1 MILTPEDAKL
11 FFELAWKLQYY
22 VNQQHSAYKSIKSRD
37 EYARLPAEKKLE
49 TRDALWDHPEL
60 INAYVSKNPDALPP
74 EQLEIIRRWKSSL
87 RGTFY
92 ILRHLKKGSIFIG
105 DGDQVY
111 SVVGLQDELKD
122 MLPPYGLP
130 IMTKAI
136 LLPFKGQIIYDGL
149 LESYNI
155 HFGGGIR
162 SRLNHTY
169 TVAKEKE
176 RIITSLEPDLA
187 APKLLK
193 PRNTALP
200 QLKELSA
207 SMAKLKG
214 DNTLQSAALKLANLS
229 LGLAIADAEGTFT
242 PEDARKT
249 AKASSRLLNLLDLLE
264 ED

>member
-1 MILTPEDAKL
+1 MILTPENADL
-11 FFELAWKLQYY
+11 FYELMWKLQYY
-22 VNQQHSAYKSIKSRD
+22 VNRKYNIHKDVKSRD
-37 EYARLPAEKKLE
+37 EYARLATEKKLQA
-49 TRDALWDHPEL
+49 RDTLWEHPEV
-60 INAYVSKNPDALPP
+60 IDAYVQENPDALPP

-87 RGTFY
+87 KGTFY

-111 SVVGLQDELKD
+111 SVLGLKDELGD
-122 MLPPYGLP
+122 ILPPYGLP

-169 TVAKEKE
+169 TVAKQKE
-176 RIITSLEPDLA
+176 RIITSLEPNLA
-187 APKLLK
+187 APKIIK
-193 PRNTALP
+193 PQNTALP
-200 QLKELSA
+200 QLKELSTGM
-207 SMAKLKG
+207 SKIKG
-214 DNTLQSAALKLANLS
+214 DSTLQNAALKLANLS
-229 LGLAIADAEGTFT
+229 LGLAIADAEGTVA
-242 PEDARKT
+242 PEDARKI
-249 AKASSRLLNLLDLLE
+249 AKASSRLLNLLDILE